1 MRLALLITAAALAIA
16 GPAFADPCKAI
27 SDSGRFPPGLTPT
40 STFAGTVR
48 YVGDGDSLCVGTSAD
63 NAGWIE
69 VRLADFRAPELR
81 EAGGQAAKAALTRIA
96 LGRRVTCQGRNR
108 TYDRIAAVCRLDGV
122 PLGRLMRRAGVAE
135 GGN

>member
-1 MRLALLITAAALAIA
+1 MRLALLIAATTLAIA
-16 GPAFADPCKAI
+16 SPALADPCKAI

-40 STFAGTVR
+40 ASFAGTVR
-48 YVGDGDSLCVGTSAD
+48 YVGDGDSLCVGASSDPAE
-63 NAGWIE
+63 WIE

-81 EAGGQAAKAALTRIA
+81 ATGGQAAKATLTRIA
-96 LGRRVTCQGRNR
+96 LGRRVTCKGRNR

-122 PLGRLMRRAGVAE
+122 PLGALMRRAGVAE